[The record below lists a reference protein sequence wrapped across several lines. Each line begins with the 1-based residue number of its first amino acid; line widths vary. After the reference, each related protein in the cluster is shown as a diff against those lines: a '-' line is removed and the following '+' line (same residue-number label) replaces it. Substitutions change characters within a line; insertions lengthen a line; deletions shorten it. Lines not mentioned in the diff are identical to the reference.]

1 MGKAAQ
7 GICDEAYFAYV
18 EEAISRRTPPIDKRG
33 HLGIKNLAATD
44 QQHKL
49 HRIAVFQ

>member
-18 EEAISRRTPPIDKRG
+18 EEAIPRRTQPSGKRG
-33 HLGIKNLAATD
+33 HLEIENLAAAD
-44 QQHKL
+44 
-49 HRIAVFQ
+49 

>member
-18 EEAISRRTPPIDKRG
+18 EEAIPRRTQPIRTKRKRG
-33 HLGIKNLAATD
+33 HLEIENLAAAD
-44 QQHKL
+44 
-49 HRIAVFQ
+49 